1 MTELLKDAG
10 AQSLPAPTDD
20 IDQAEKDL
28 HDHGICLVAD
38 VLTGEALTRVQD
50 RLAAVAADDRDDGYA
65 TDFRLDLD
73 DSNQRVWGLL
83 SKGRPFV
90 ELVEHPLAL
99 RLLESVLGPDM
110 LLSNISSNITRSGG
124 GEMVLHADQMYMPA
138 PWSGVQGANAI
149 WAIDDFTAA
158 NGGTIIVPG
167 SHKFNRRP
175 EGDELTAEGI
185 PLQAPA
191 GTMCV
196 MDGRVWHKTGSNTT
210 NGQQR
215 AGVFAWYTLP
225 IYRPQENWFLSL
237 DPRVLQSASPKLLS
251 LLGYDH
257 NGLGRINGQPA
268 ATWVEGMNK

>member
-1 MTELLKDAG
+1 MTDLLENAA
-10 AQSLPAPTDD
+10 AQRLPDPTTD
-20 IDQAEKDL
+20 IEQAEADL
-28 HDHGICLVAD
+28 REHGICLVEK
-38 VLTGEALTRVQD
+38 VLVGDALTRLQD
-50 RLAAVAADDRDDGYA
+50 RLAAAAADDRDDDVA

-99 RLLESVLGPDM
+99 RLLESVLGPDL
-110 LLSNISSNITRSGG
+110 LLSNISANITRSGG
-124 GEMVLHADQMYMPA
+124 GEMMLHADQMYMPL

-149 WAIDDFTAA
+149 WAVDDFTEA
-158 NGGTIIVPG
+158 NGGTVIVPG
-167 SHKFNRRP
+167 THKLNRRP
-175 EGDELTAEGI
+175 EGEEAAAAGVALE
-185 PLQAPA
+185 APA

-196 MDGRVWHKTGSNTT
+196 MDGRLWHKTGSNTT

-225 IYRPQENWFLSL
+225 MYRPQENWFLSL
-237 DPRVLQSASPKLLS
+237 DPRVLQSASPKLLQ
-251 LLGYDH
+251 LLGFDR

-268 ATWVEGMNK
+268 ETWVKGMN